1 MPRSLFLSVLYQVLI
16 VSLSHLLFPG
26 HPLLMLYRMLKG
38 RGGGRE
44 GGRGRER
51 EGGREGGRK
60 GKKEII
66 HFKVKKRHVRLII
79 KGCGNNQIFK
89 TRTYTK

>member
-1 MPRSLFLSVLYQVLI
+1 
-16 VSLSHLLFPG
+16 
-26 HPLLMLYRMLKG
+26 MLKG

-44 GGRGRER
+44 G
-51 EGGREGGRK
+51 EGGRE

-79 KGCGNNQIFK
+79 KGCGNNQNFK
-89 TRTYTK
+89 TRTYTKQNNAKLW